1 VKALTH
7 LQGFARALEGTPYE
21 LLGLLGEGGMGTVLD
36 VWRGDLGRRA
46 ALKLPREGRA
56 SRELSL
62 RLRREGRALAAV
74 RSPHVVTL
82 FDAGTLGDG
91 RPYLALEHLA
101 GTDLHATLAQDGV
114 PPLSL
119 ALTWAI
125 DALRGLAALHAAGI
139 VHRDVKLANLV
150 RDAGGRVVV
159 IDLSTA
165 KTAEDHLLATREGLA
180 LGTPRTMAP
189 EQHAD
194 GLADERSDLYAM
206 GLVLYELLTGV
217 GPFDDTDEARVGY
230 AHLLRAP
237 APPSELTPRVVPTA
251 LDALVLRALAKE
263 PEARFGSAE
272 EMMAAL
278 VEVRSELEPGSDV
291 YAFTPSGTRHV
302 TAALPTLTLAQGER
316 WTTLVDV
323 RGTTTSA
330 ATLRAA

>member
-1 VKALTH
+1 MSPVPDLPAL
-7 LQGFARALEGTPYE
+7 ARALRGTPYE

-56 SRELSL
+56 SRELAL

-82 FDAGTLGDG
+82 FDAGTLADG
-91 RPYLALEHLA
+91 RPYLALEHLGSVDLRVALASA
-101 GTDLHATLAQDGV
+101 GL
-114 PPLSL
+114 PPLGL
-119 ALTWAI
+119 ALGWAI

-139 VHRDVKLANLV
+139 VHRDVKLANLM
-150 RDAGGRVVV
+150 RDEGGRVVV

-165 KTAEDHLLATREGLA
+165 KTAEDRLLATTEGLA

-206 GLVLYELLTGV
+206 GLVLYELLVGM

-237 APPSELTPRVVPTA
+237 APPSALAPRAVPAA

-272 EMMAAL
+272 EMLAAL
-278 VEVRSELEPGSDV
+278 VEVRAALDTSAETDAL
-291 YAFTPSGTRHV
+291 TPSGTRHL
-302 TAALPTLTLAQGER
+302 TAALPTLALREGER
-316 WTTLVDV
+316 WTTVVEV
-323 RGTTTSA
+323 RGTTASA